1 MKRNIRLYLA
11 DIWESIKMIEGYI
24 SNISEKDFYS
34 NCQVQDAVIRRLEII
49 GEAVKNID
57 DEFRSRFPQIPWKEV
72 AGMRDIIAHEYFGV
86 KLERIWDVV
95 KRDLPG
101 LKNKIKSI
109 IQKENF

>member
-49 GEAVKNID
+49 GEAV
-57 DEFRSRFPQIPWKEV
+57 
-72 AGMRDIIAHEYFGV
+72 YFGV

>member
-1 MKRNIRLYLA
+1 MKRNIRLYLT
-11 DIWESIKMIEGYI
+11 DIWESIKAIEEYI
-24 SNISEKDFYS
+24 SNISEEDFYS